1 MNGLES
7 SLSLVS
13 SPDPQ
18 SKLRDDVQDVIRR
31 KYPEAAD
38 FEVDLERPK
47 NPEHG
52 DFTTNA
58 ALQLAK
64 RVGRKPRE
72 VAEAIKAE
80 FDRVGDGAQAS
91 VAGPGFINFTLPAD
105 TRFSVV

>member
-18 SKLRDDVQDVIRR
+18 TQLRDHVQEAIRR
-31 KYPEAAD
+31 KFPEAAD

-80 FDRVGDGAQAS
+80 FDRAGDGAQAS
-91 VAGPGFINFTLPAD
+91 IAGWSWCSSRTGI
-105 TRFSVV
+105 RERVC